1 MKKVIKSFDDLLE
14 IRSLLLKRF
23 LKERDKLLELE
34 RKTDK
39 PTLAKQKCID
49 TMNTV
54 DQSLVSV
61 KNIATKVATF
71 KSLNFAHFLANML
84 TLTETA
90 EYTTLVLNLPDSN
103 DLKYNTYYL
112 ICDKSL
118 ADFVKENVDTEGKLV
133 SIQRAFN
140 DRLLVILSKDKTFPL
155 DYYLKISPQIAVT
168 EKLEEGIHKLIDLGI
183 KEPKLT
189 EEEKMSKVLAETLSA
204 NIRKSNGFKK

>member
-1 MKKVIKSFDDLLE
+1 MKIVIKSFDDLLQ

-49 TMNTV
+49 TINTV

-71 KSLNFAHFLANML
+71 QTLNFAHFLANML
-84 TLTETA
+84 TLTETD
-90 EYTTLVLNLPDSN
+90 EYTTLVLNLPDSS

-140 DRLLVILSKDKTFPL
+140 DRLLVILSKDTTFPL

-168 EKLEEGIHKLIDLGI
+168 EKLEKGIYKLIDLGI

-189 EEEKMSKVLAETLSA
+189 EEEKMSKVLSETLSA
-204 NIRKSNGFKK
+204 NIRKSNGLKK